1 MDLCTQPV
9 WTSRNV
15 EAPGGDNR
23 SAITDIRYD
32 PETLPT
38 TERRKKRVCAE
49 CAPPP
54 RTCDGGCAHKRNY
67 RR

>member
-1 MDLCTQPV
+1 LDLCTQPV

-38 TERRKKRVCAE
+38 TEAKKTRVRGVR
-49 CAPPP
+49 APPADMRWRMRP
-54 RTCDGGCAHKRNY
+54 QTELP
-67 RR
+67 